1 MEQSSQI
8 NEDGRPRQ
16 RASSATHAANRAAK
30 QLVSDLQ
37 GRLDRWHRRVAFLRG
52 LTVGRRDGLAV
63 QNEAAELAA
72 LVIAARV
79 EFEGLLE
86 DAPETVARHSL
97 TRDIDRSLKLLREQ
111 LEDLADGRGAPPVL

>member
-1 MEQSSQI
+1 MEQTSQV

-16 RASSATHAANRAAK
+16 RASTATHAAKRHAK
-30 QLVSDLQ
+30 PLITNLQ
-37 GRLDRWHRRVAFLRG
+37 GRQDSLHRRVAFLRG

-72 LVIAARV
+72 LVIGARV

-111 LEDLADGRGAPPVL
+111 LED